1 MGSSRYLVLALFLLG
16 GVSHSV
22 VAETAWPWTFKDWF
36 GNPMSEGG
44 YGFVGTKNMLGH
56 RIDLDF
62 DPEIS
67 CQMPALMSLKLI
79 VNESDKTKFKHL
91 MSSSRDLYADM
102 RINGSKFDGLK
113 FEVTS
118 VVGWEPEVYL
128 QLGEPVSSAL
138 FESLQKGDRVSF
150 KFTSVEEQFDAFREP
165 LEFSL
170 NGSKASV
177 IKAQEHCARGLE
189 RAVLEPEYVQF
200 ITEHHDGDPISAEC
214 FQFHWG
220 SSDNIEWYSADLR
233 ISDPRFGQ
241 YVGEFI
247 TDETLQTLAR
257 EIEKCGRKTDAE
269 IVRSRHTFYGR
280 KYVKSSMYYGDP
292 EIYGYI
298 TEDVNY
304 RVLRAYPTKFCS
316 DQISADLDIKYCWLL
331 DMQPYR
337 NRELSLTA
345 IDSKNRF
352 IPVRWNITPNQFPEF
367 GFEASWVDL
376 N

>member
-1 MGSSRYLVLALFLLG
+1 MVSSRYFVLALFLFG
-16 GVSHSV
+16 GVTQSL
-22 VAETAWPWTFKDWF
+22 VAEAAESWAFKDWSGGF
-36 GNPMSEGG
+36 YSGG
-44 YGFVGTKNMLGH
+44 YSGVSTEHTQGGYIKLEFE
-56 RIDLDF
+56 
-62 DPEIS
+62 PEFS
-67 CQMPALMSLKLI
+67 CQIPAKMWLKLI
-79 VNESDKTKFKHL
+79 VNESDKSKLKQI
-91 MSSSRDLYADM
+91 MESARDLYAEM
-102 RINGSKFDGLK
+102 HINGRVVEGLK
-113 FEVTS
+113 FEITQ
-118 VVGWEPEVYL
+118 VVGWEPEAYI
-128 QLGEPVSSAL
+128 QLREPVSSVL
-138 FESLQKGDRVSF
+138 YESLIIGDSAFLKF
-150 KFTSVEEQFDAFREP
+150 KSAEHQLDLFREP
-165 LEFSL
+165 LGLSL
-170 NGSKASV
+170 SGSAALFT
-177 IKAQEHCARGLE
+177 KAQEHCARGLE
-189 RAVLEPEYVQF
+189 RAVLEPEYAQF

-241 YVGEFI
+241 YVGEFV
-247 TDETLQTLAR
+247 TDETLRTLAR

-316 DQISADLDIKYCWLL
+316 DQVSADLDIKYCWLL

-337 NRELSLTA
+337 KRELSLTA
-345 IDSKNRF
+345 IDSNNRF
-352 IPVRWNITPNQFPEF
+352 IPVRWDITPNQFPEF
-367 GFEASWVDL
+367 GFGASWVDL